1 MSRGYPLS
9 FRNDRPLPP
18 TYEGPAFIWDIDKTY
33 LSTHFSS
40 WRGLLS
46 IPLELSVDKQAI
58 PGMPEILRGLRRGPG
73 EEVKLNPIYFISA
86 SPPFL
91 RSSIEGKMLRDGVE
105 HDGITFKD
113 WLRTLLELR
122 PDRLF
127 EQVGFKTAALLRG
140 RLDRIFATEYLFGDD
155 YEKDAE
161 AFALYAAWIRGE
173 LDAAALE
180 AALAA
185 AGVHEAD
192 RALVVQSAQALPP
205 KRGRVEKIFIH
216 LERNS
221 PPERFERFGSSVVPV
236 RGAYQLA
243 LVLRQEALIGA
254 ETLEA
259 VRNAVQTAPRY
270 RYSKIKELEEDAK
283 DRGIVPREKRRVT
296 LAAKKKPGRKTK
308 SKKSHLRAKAHPARR
323 P

>member
-1 MSRGYPLS
+1 MSRDYPLS
-9 FRNDRPLPP
+9 LRNDRPLPP
-18 TYEGPAFIWDIDKTY
+18 TYDGPAFIWDIDKTY

-58 PGMPEILRGLRRGPG
+58 PGMPEILRGLRRGAG
-73 EEVKLNPIYFISA
+73 EAVALNPIYFISA

-91 RSSIEGKMLRDGVE
+91 RSAIEGKMLRDGVE

-113 WLRTLLELR
+113 WFRTLLELR

-140 RLDRIFATEYLFGDD
+140 RLDRIFAREYLFGDD

-161 AFALYAAWIRGE
+161 AFSLYAGCLRGE
-173 LDAAALE
+173 LDISSLE
-180 AALAA
+180 SALADG
-185 AGVHEAD
+185 GVPEAD
-192 RALVVQSAQALPP
+192 RQLILRSAQSLPP
-205 KRGRVEKIFIH
+205 KRGGVEKIFIH
-216 LERNS
+216 LERNTQ
-221 PPERFERFGSSVVPV
+221 PERFERFGSSVVPV

-243 LVLRQEALIGA
+243 LVLRQDGLIGA
-254 ETLEA
+254 ETFA
-259 VRNAVQTAPRY
+259 AVQSAVQASPRY

-283 DRGIVPREKRRVT
+283 GRGILTREKRRVAPT
-296 LAAKKKPGRKTK
+296 AAKSRGRLTR
-308 SKKSHLRAKAHPARR
+308 SKKSHPRAKAGPARR
-323 P
+323 S